1 MIELQPPE
9 LDRTLQTWA
18 AKETDWAPLIRHDQ
32 RERTYQLLHRD
43 ADVEVYLVCWMPGHD
58 TGFHDHD
65 HSAAAITVVD
75 GAIVEERLAITG
87 AVKRTLSNGDT
98 VTIAREAIHR
108 VRHVGEAPA
117 TTLHAYSPPLQ
128 RVGTYEVA
136 DNGALLR
143 HPRPAETPL
152 EAAA

>member
-1 MIELQPPE
+1 VSQLRQTLEL
-9 LDRTLQTWA
+9 WA
-18 AKETDWAPLIRHDQ
+18 
-32 RERTYQLLHRD
+32 ERTDDWQPLVAHDPEERVYALLHRD
-43 ADVEVYLVCWMPGHD
+43 ADVEIYLVCWMPDHD

-65 HSAAAITVVD
+65 ESAAAITVLEGNVT
-75 GAIVEERLAITG
+75 EERLALSG
-87 AVKRTLSNGDT
+87 AVNRTLSKGDT

-108 VRHVGEAPA
+108 VKHTGDAPA

-136 DNGALLR
+136 DDGALLR

-152 EAAA
+152 EAVA

>member
-1 MIELQPPE
+1 MIELQPAE
-9 LDRTLQTWA
+9 LAATLQTWTG
-18 AKETDWAPLIRHDQ
+18 KEHDWAPLVRHDEQ
-32 RERTYQLLHRD
+32 ERTYQLLHRD

-87 AVKRTLSNGDT
+87 AVKHTLSNGDT

-136 DNGALLR
+136 DDGALLR

>member
-1 MIELQPPE
+1 MSQLRQTLEL
-9 LDRTLQTWA
+9 WA
-18 AKETDWAPLIRHDQ
+18 
-32 RERTYQLLHRD
+32 ERTHDWQPLVAHDPEERVYALLHRD
-43 ADVEVYLVCWMPGHD
+43 ADVEIYLVCWMPDHD

-65 HSAAAITVVD
+65 ESAAAITVLEGNVT
-75 GAIVEERLAITG
+75 EERLALSG
-87 AVKRTLSNGDT
+87 AVNRTLSKGDT

-108 VRHVGEAPA
+108 VKHAGDAPA

-136 DNGALLR
+136 DDGALLR

-152 EAAA
+152 EAVA

>member
-1 MIELQPPE
+1 MIELQPVE
-9 LDRTLQTWA
+9 LAATLSTWA
-18 AKETDWAPLIRHDQ
+18 DRDQDRAPLVRHD
-32 RERTYQLLHRD
+32 EHGRTYQLLHRD

-65 HSAAAITVVD
+65 HSAAAITVVE
-75 GAIVEERLAITG
+75 GAITEERLAITG
-87 AVKRTLSNGDT
+87 TVERQLSNGAT
-98 VTIAREAIHR
+98 VTIAKEAIHR
-108 VRHVGEAPA
+108 VRHAGEAPA

-136 DNGALLR
+136 DDGALLR

>member
-1 MIELQPPE
+1 MIELQPAE
-9 LDRTLQTWA
+9 LAATLSTWA
-18 AKETDWAPLIRHDQ
+18 GKEHEWAPLIRHDEQ
-32 RERTYQLLHRD
+32 ERTYQLLHRD

-75 GAIVEERLAITG
+75 GAITEERLAFTG
-87 AVKRTLSNGDT
+87 AVKRTLDKGDT

-108 VRHVGEAPA
+108 VRHAGQRLA
-117 TTLHAYSPPLQ
+117 TTLHAYSPPLE
-128 RVGTYEVA
+128 RVGTYQIA
-136 DNGALLR
+136 DDGALLR